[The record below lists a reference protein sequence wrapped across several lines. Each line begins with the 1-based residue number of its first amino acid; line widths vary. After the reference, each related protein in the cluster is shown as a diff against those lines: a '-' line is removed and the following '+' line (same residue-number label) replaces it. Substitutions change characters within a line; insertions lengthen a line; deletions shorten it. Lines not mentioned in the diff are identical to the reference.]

1 MLPKRNSRLRDR
13 RGVVAAMVAL
23 LMFVF
28 LGMAALAV
36 DFGMLLGARTEAQR
50 VADASAI
57 AGALELYATQ
67 GDEAAARAEAAE
79 YGLRNT
85 VRGEGTEILAGD
97 VDVEMNRWLVR
108 VRVLRTQ
115 ARGSAM
121 ANFFARAIGIP
132 TSDVSTVAA
141 ARLAAAAGAN
151 CLLPFV
157 IPDRWWTVPSGGD
170 ASGPFP
176 DWDDVWEDGN
186 HSYAPL
192 ADFDTNGD
200 LIRSYNPYSGY
211 DNAAR
216 GVQIRLREDSG
227 GGGQWTPATYMP
239 IRFPGQSPGA
249 SAYRERIRGCPDPG
263 TVWFP
268 GMEVDAEP
276 GAMVGPTRQGFRDL
290 EGLAPNHSWN
300 TVENCVWDGAI
311 NSCINP
317 WSSPRTRVVA
327 MMDPSAYPASPSVPY
342 TITNFAGVF
351 YEGTFSGDIV
361 VRFVE
366 YRGAQ
371 ALPPDVDDSDFPA
384 LLRILQL
391 VE

>member
-1 MLPKRNSRLRDR
+1 MLAKSDSRLRDR
-13 RGVVAAMVAL
+13 RGVVAAFVAL
-23 LMFVF
+23 LLFVF

-36 DFGMLLGARTEAQR
+36 DFGMLLGAKTEAQR
-50 VADASAI
+50 TADGSAI

-108 VRVLRTQ
+108 VRVFRTQ
-115 ARGSAM
+115 ERGSAM
-121 ANFFARAIGIP
+121 ANFFARAIGFP

-141 ARLAAAAGAN
+141 ARMAAAAGTN

-157 IPDRWWTVPSGGD
+157 IPDRWWTVASGGTLD
-170 ASGPFP
+170 GPFP
-176 DWDDVWEDGN
+176 DWDDVWEEGN
-186 HSYAPL
+186 HSYTPL
-192 ADFDTNGD
+192 ADFDTNGN
-200 LIRSYNPYSGY
+200 LIRSYDTHSGY
-211 DNAAR
+211 NDDAR

-227 GGGQWTPATYMP
+227 GGGQWNPATYFP
-239 IRFPGQSPGA
+239 IRFPGQGPGA
-249 SAYRERIRGCPDPG
+249 RPYEDRIRGCPDPE
-263 TVWFP
+263 TIWYP

-276 GAMVGPTRQGFRDL
+276 GAMVGPTRRGFDDL
-290 EGLAPNHSWN
+290 EALAPNHSWN
-300 TVENCVWDGAI
+300 SLENCVWDGAI

-327 MMDPSAYPASPSVPY
+327 MMDPSAYPANPSVPY

-351 YEGTFSGDIV
+351 YEGTFGGDIV

-366 YRGAQ
+366 YRGAE
-371 ALPPDVDDSDFPA
+371 ALPPDVDDSNYPA